1 MASFRIAALLTLL
14 ILSGCGT
21 NSTQPDIQN
30 LAQWRSLA
38 DQAYANKA
46 YDKAIQLYSRLA
58 RAVPK
63 EASNWFR
70 LGNAYSRVGNHQ
82 QAIAAYR
89 EVLVRDPQN
98 SKAWYNAGLMELKQV
113 AQHFV
118 EAEAK
123 LPSGDPVAEISR
135 IVSEGL
141 LELVEDSNQRIYQL
155 KNTGK
160 QVDTGGVKVIVI
172 NE

>member
-1 MASFRIAALLTLL
+1 MASFRITALIAILV
-14 ILSGCGT
+14 LSGCGT
-21 NSTQPDIQN
+21 NSSKPDLQS

-46 YDKAIQLYSRLA
+46 YDKAIQLYSRLTK
-58 RAVPK
+58 AVPK

-89 EVLVRDPQN
+89 EVLVREPEN
-98 SKAWYNAGLMELKQV
+98 SKAWYNSGLMELKQT

-123 LPSGDPVAEISR
+123 LPNGDPVAEVSR
-135 IVSEGL
+135 MVNEGL
-141 LELVEDSNQRIYQL
+141 LKLVEESNQKVHQL
-155 KNTGK
+155 RKAK
-160 QVDTGGVKVIVI
+160 DQVDTGDVKVIVI